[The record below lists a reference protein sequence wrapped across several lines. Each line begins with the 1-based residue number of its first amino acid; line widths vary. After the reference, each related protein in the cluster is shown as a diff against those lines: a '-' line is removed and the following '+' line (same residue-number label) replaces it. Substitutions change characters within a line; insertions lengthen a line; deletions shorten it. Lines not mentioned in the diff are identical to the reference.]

1 VAAPL
6 DSGNCLRAANFS
18 RPQSIRG
25 TRATPRW
32 TEQWRKSRAVLP
44 WLPTFVWQS
53 LARRSAEIRPVHL
66 LIGVADHFEPM
77 QREETAGFAVGFLE
91 QERRVARWCREY
103 PPAIEAWRDLEGQP
117 LRHTYFYPAE
127 NFDDALVDHLA
138 EFCHA
143 GWGEIEIHLHHGVDA
158 PDTAENTIVTLEAF
172 RDALESRGCLARD
185 GEAGR
190 ARYGFV
196 HGNWALANSDHGR
209 YCGVDQEMRILAETG
224 CYADF
229 TLPSPGSAR
238 SGKINSIYEC
248 GLPLDE
254 PAPHRRG
261 RRLQVGRIPLTFPL
275 IVQGPLG
282 IDLWRRRN
290 GWLAPGIESG
300 ELSGANP
307 PSLRRLR
314 LWRDAAI
321 CVQGRPD
328 WLFIKL
334 HCHGMISRDEP
345 AMFGASIRQ
354 FLAELVEG
362 PGNGTE
368 YQLHFLTM
376 REMVNV
382 ALAACAGHQGNP
394 GDYREYRFRRAEAAV
409 RI

>member
-1 VAAPL
+1 MP
-6 DSGNCLRAANFS
+6 G
-18 RPQSIRG
+18 
-25 TRATPRW
+25 
-32 TEQWRKSRAVLP
+32 
-44 WLPTFVWQS
+44 
-53 LARRSAEIRPVHL
+53 
-66 LIGVADHFEPM
+66 
-77 QREETAGFAVGFLE
+77 AG
-91 QERRVARWCREY
+91 
-103 PPAIEAWRDLEGQP
+103 
-117 LRHTYFYPAE
+117 
-127 NFDDALVDHLA
+127 
-138 EFCHA
+138 
-143 GWGEIEIHLHHGVDA
+143 
-158 PDTAENTIVTLEAF
+158 
-172 RDALESRGCLARD
+172 

-190 ARYGFV
+190 PRYGFV

-209 YCGVDQEMRILAETG
+209 YCGVDQEMRILADTG

-229 TLPSPGSAR
+229 TLPAPGSAR

-248 GLPLDE
+248 GLPLHE
-254 PAPHRRG
+254 RAPHRRG

-282 IDLWRRRN
+282 IDLWRRRKS
-290 GWLAPGIESG
+290 GWLSPGIESG
-300 ELSGANP
+300 ELVRCQSPVAAP
-307 PSLRRLR
+307 PAPVARR
-314 LWRDAAI
+314 RDR
-321 CVQGRPD
+321 VQGRPD

-382 ALAACAGHQGNP
+382 ALAACAGNQGNP
-394 GDYREYRFRRAEAAV
+394 GEYREYRFRRAEAAV